1 MCKTTLII
9 NSAVTTP
16 RNIFCFLC
24 DFSESHSAHGQ
35 SRNTKIHDTPN
46 IKEENT
52 KIHGSIHSGINGV
65 CAISGANKP
74 TTDKNIGNTQQ
85 NRCGK
90 TDAIIPNLTALFFI
104 IYFLLLVP
112 RLRINGVLFPVQGG
126 ELSGYHQF
134 SLSCALRAITK
145 IGGVPSRIRICI

>member
-9 NSAVTTP
+9 NSAVTTR

-65 CAISGANKP
+65 CAISGANNP

-104 IYFLLLVP
+104 VCFLLLVP
-112 RLRINGVLFPVQGG
+112 RLRLQCTLPTSSLPRLRGINNFLN
-126 ELSGYHQF
+126 
-134 SLSCALRAITK
+134 RAQ
-145 IGGVPSRIRICI
+145 RAR